1 MKALNKI
8 HNWVKDLFTKKQ
20 VEPINVPVEEKKEE
34 PKKVVKLKQLNHY
47 TSIDNLP
54 QYNWRMI
61 SEKNDITFML
71 IDRTKMGNKHELKA
85 AFDKIKDEYID
96 TFGINENYKRILEL
110 KKEIVCLEIDV
121 AMGDLFMENF
131 LDIAKMDLERLLKA
145 TDSNKPSETT
155 VRLSKH
161 MGFQVNE
168 RTITVREYAEMV
180 NVMQNDLIRKAA

>member
-8 HNWVKDLFTKKQ
+8 YNWIKNLVNKKQ
-20 VEPINVPVEEKKEE
+20 VGPINVPVEEKKEE

-71 IDRTKMGNKHELKA
+71 IDRSKMGNKHELKA
-85 AFDKIKDEYID
+85 EFDKIKDEYID
-96 TFGINENYKRILEL
+96 TFGINDNYKRILEL
-110 KKEIVCLEIDV
+110 KKEIVCLQIDV

-131 LDIAKMDLERLLKA
+131 LDIAKIELERLLKA

>member
-1 MKALNKI
+1 MKLLIKI
-8 HNWVKDLFTKKQ
+8 YNWIANLFTKKQ
-20 VEPINVPVEEKKEE
+20 VKLVNVVEEKKEE
-34 PKKVVKLKQLNHY
+34 LNKVVKLKQLNHY

-110 KKEIVCLEIDV
+110 KKEIVCLELEMALTKDRSIKNWIR
-121 AMGDLFMENF
+121 LSTIELNKL
-131 LDIAKMDLERLLKA
+131 LDNVDK
-145 TDSNKPSETT
+145 TKPSETT

>member
-8 HNWVKDLFTKKQ
+8 YNWIKNLFTKKQ
-20 VEPINVPVEEKKEE
+20 IEPINVVEEKKEE

-61 SEKNDITFML
+61 SEKNDISYML
-71 IDRTKMGNKHELKA
+71 IDRTKMGNKHILAE

-96 TFGINENYKRILEL
+96 TFGINDNYKRILEL
-110 KKEIVCLEIDV
+110 KKDIVCLQIDV

-131 LDIAKMDLERLLKA
+131 LDIAKIELERLLKA